1 MSYYDGRAG
10 KRMQYKKL
18 HAWDLT
24 PTEAVELQ
32 KKLRAQVRVEP
43 LSGDVRLVAG
53 CDISFNKFSDIVYAG
68 VVVLRLS
75 DLEIVD
81 RATAITRIKFP
92 YIPGLLSFRETP
104 ALLEAWQNLNTS
116 PDVVMLDGQG
126 LAHPR
131 RFGIACHFGLIT
143 ERPTLGCAKTVLV
156 GKYDEPGER
165 AGSYSL
171 MTHKGETIGAALRTK
186 DRVAPVYIS
195 VGNKIDLPGAISLAL
210 RCVKGYAG
218 QSDSLFESGPESKS
232 KYRIPEPTR
241 QAHLLVNEIRRKE
254 MLHEQT
260 RNNTA

>member
-1 MSYYDGRAG
+1 ME
-10 KRMQYKKL
+10 YKKL

-24 PTEAVELQ
+24 RTEAVELQ
-32 KKLRAQVRVEP
+32 KQLRGQVRIQP
-43 LSGDVRLVAG
+43 LDHEARLVAG
-53 CDISFNKFSDIVYAG
+53 CDISFNKFSEVVYAG
-68 VVVLRLS
+68 IVVLRLP

-81 RATAITRIKFP
+81 QATAITRTAFP
-92 YIPGLLSFRETP
+92 YIPRLLSFRETP
-104 ALLEAWQNLNTS
+104 ALLEAWEKLNTA

-131 RFGIACHFGLIT
+131 RFGIACHFGLLT

-156 GKYDEPGER
+156 GRYDEPGER

-171 MTHKGETIGAALRTK
+171 MTHKGETIGAAVRTK

-195 VGNKIDLPGAISLAL
+195 VGNMIDLPGAIDLAL

-218 QSDSLFESGPESKS
+218 YAGQSESLFESEPRSKS

-241 QAHLLVNEIRRKE
+241 QAHLLVNELRRGE
-254 MLHEQT
+254 MAHEET
-260 RNNTA
+260 REDAG